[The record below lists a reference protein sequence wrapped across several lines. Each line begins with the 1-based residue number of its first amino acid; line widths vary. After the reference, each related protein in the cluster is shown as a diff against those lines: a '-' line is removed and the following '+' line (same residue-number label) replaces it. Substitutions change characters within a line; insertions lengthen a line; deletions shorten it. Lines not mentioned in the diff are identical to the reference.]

1 MSGEFWA
8 FGSAMEVACVK
19 DKDVQKDYLRRF
31 EELKKRLYSE
41 FSWIEMRNLTK
52 MLNTIGHYHY
62 DRKGFIL
69 LGEERELY
77 NFLMKNGYN
86 PYTVYKWAL
95 LERIPE
101 NIRQMLRE
109 NKIGQKKAISEALT
123 QRREEEEKIFTGLH
137 EMGIA
142 LIRGM

>member
-1 MSGEFWA
+1 M
-8 FGSAMEVACVK
+8 K
-19 DKDVQKDYLRRF
+19 HKDVQKDYLKRF

-41 FSWIEMRNLTK
+41 FNWLSVRDLTK
-52 MLNTIGHYHY
+52 ILGSIGHYHY
-62 DRKGFIL
+62 DRKGVFL

-77 NFLMKNGYN
+77 DFLMKNGYN

-101 NIRQMLRE
+101 NIRQMLKAK
-109 NKIGQKKAISEALT
+109 KIGQKKAISRAVT
-123 QRREEEEKIFTGLH
+123 QRREEEDKVFTGLH